1 MKLNV
6 RKAVKGDKTPYT
18 EFCQNSD
25 LVPHQ
30 SFVLEQSVLSSPL
43 STDLLKSVLL
53 KNFWIRHCNGYTL
66 QQITKIS
73 KIIKKISMT
82 DNSARIFF
90 VIFATYCPEE
100 FILSYLILTL

>member
-30 SFVLEQSVLSSPL
+30 SPL
-43 STDLLKSVLL
+43 SNDLLKSVLL

-66 QQITKIS
+66 QKRTKIS